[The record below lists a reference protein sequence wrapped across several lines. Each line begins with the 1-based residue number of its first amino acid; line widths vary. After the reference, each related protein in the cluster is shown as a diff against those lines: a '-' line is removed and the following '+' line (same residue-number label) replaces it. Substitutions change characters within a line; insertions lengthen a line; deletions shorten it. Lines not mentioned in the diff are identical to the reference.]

1 VRGNP
6 RPEPRPIAFMTWGYS
21 AAEGLDIL
29 ERWETLSN
37 DQMAELGLTDFSAEE
52 APLSAT
58 TFGRSVH

>member
-1 VRGNP
+1 
-6 RPEPRPIAFMTWGYS
+6 MTRGYS
-21 AAEGLDIL
+21 AAEALDIL

-58 TFGRSVH
+58 TFGRFVH